1 MKIIGHLIIFD
12 VPEHTGNY
20 HITEEGNISNGS
32 VMIDTKC
39 SLKSNFTVLG
49 TIMEITTLNRIDH
62 VIPNH
67 YIDYMDLSKE
77 FVNPLTSFA
86 SWRQFYGVSDHC
98 LIISFAE
105 YLPAYKGL
113 KTMPKTANMDPSYTD
128 FLEQI
133 DLTKSKYILNK
144 FGVPVNFN
152 GYHKYDLNNFKIKP
166 GVYYSLKSDKEDSLY
181 VVCNTSIDINIDI
194 VNPESKRKERLYD
207 NLINKRIKLF
217 M

>member
-1 MKIIGHLIIFD
+1 MKVIGHLITFD

-86 SWRQFYGVSDHC
+86 SWRQFYGV
-98 LIISFAE
+98 
-105 YLPAYKGL
+105 
-113 KTMPKTANMDPSYTD
+113 SYTD

>member
-1 MKIIGHLIIFD
+1 MKVIGHLIIFD

-49 TIMEITTLNRIDH
+49 TIMEITTLNRIDN

-86 SWRQFYGVSDHC
+86 SWRQFYGVSDNS
-98 LIISFAE
+98 LLLTYADTNST
-105 YLPAYKGL
+105 YKSL
-113 KTMPKTANMDPSYTD
+113 KTLPKTAILEPECLT
-128 FLEQI
+128 FLEII
-133 DLTKSKYILNK
+133 DNDKQKFVVNKY
-144 FGVPVNFN
+144 GVPINFN

-166 GVYYSLKSDKEDSLY
+166 GIYYALKSDDSY
-181 VVCNTSIDINIDI
+181 IIQNTSVDINIDNI
-194 VNPESKRKERLYD
+194 NPESMRKERLYN
-207 NLINKRIKLF
+207 NLINNNIVLL
-217 M
+217 